1 MSGRGTA
8 AGVVFQA
15 EVGAYAAA
23 LILGE
28 RPISRLSTGLPGN
41 PIKVNF
47 ETPTAVDDVV
57 VRTNVGEIYVQA
69 KRAIS
74 LSAKADS
81 ELASVADQFVRQ
93 FRAGVIDS
101 RVRRDLEPARDRL
114 LLVVEEGTG
123 DPIAIHLKE
132 VFDRYRTG
140 AATALPTNRQTAL
153 ETFLAHVDTAWLSAA
168 GTAITDAER
177 TALLRVCAV
186 ASITDASRQLAEE
199 ALRDVLETP
208 GSETAAM
215 DLLVTWAANS
225 SAEGTGGDTAAIRLA
240 LSATVSFA
248 APPSYRNDVEKLLGY
263 SAATMLRLERFA
275 SLATPEGLVTIPRP
289 ITAAIALAAA
299 SASLAITGEPGGG
312 KSAVM
317 YETAKQLPAGSAI
330 VLAVEASATSLDA
343 LRGEIGLQHP
353 LIEVL
358 ANLPGPR
365 PSYLFLDA
373 LDAVRGGA
381 AEATYRKLAEAVSA
395 LPGWRVVA
403 SVRTFDLRLGREWQR
418 VFRGNPPDANYV
430 HAGFPTVR
438 HMHVGVLNAAE
449 IMHVTGHS
457 PSIATAI
464 AASGSRLAALST
476 NPFNLALLGDLLTDG
491 VTAAALSSVGTR
503 GELLARYWNE
513 RITGLGTPATV
524 TLRSLVDLMVQAR
537 SVDLPVT
544 SVPIPAAS
552 TVDDLQHVGVLT
564 EERSHR
570 LAFRHHVLFD
580 YAVARLLLMPDWNAA
595 RSYVGR
601 ASGAGLLISP
611 SVAYWIEDLKTAI
624 PPDEFWKYAVSLI
637 GDDTVDP
644 IIKIEFARLVVESV
658 KEGDDLGALLEVLP
672 VDDMASGRPFQHLAG
687 SLLTRAH
694 NGQPIVVGPWAG
706 LLAMMVSPGDSQI
719 SSMSALIGKFL
730 ESNPDAASL
739 AALGK
744 ASRVVF
750 DWISQT
756 DSRINWLAPRVIPFV
771 ARTFGTDPAA
781 SGYRLRQVIEGDRF
795 ARVGYIEVPWLS
807 RETLHI
813 APHDEDLVVGLFAR
827 VFRGGD
833 FSRDKVTSMGNS
845 WILPM
850 SSNAAQDFGMATYS
864 LSRDFPALL
873 RAHPRLALRA
883 LALSLAGERDKD
895 HAPSEPVPV
904 RSVTLNGVEYHFE
917 HDMSYIWAWNIDTD
931 THDDIAKLYQA
942 TTSWFASADVPSIF
956 DDIPHLLLNE
966 TSIALV
972 WRTLLDL
979 GTINPQKL
987 GLTIWRTAAS
997 PVPLKSLETRQAAI
1011 NLLSAVYPLLGAND
1025 REQTETDWLAME
1037 FSETADPKDR
1047 KRTVLATL
1055 FQAIGRD
1062 NLATEAARDFLAT
1075 SLSMGGTFE
1084 NSKPT
1089 SFHMSCGER
1098 EDTSDSA
1105 PADPVKLL
1113 VDTLKAARA
1122 ALANEANDEHWAN
1135 LTSATEGLLRSYIAA
1150 GRFDQSIDDEAS
1162 ASLADALGLAIVH
1175 GQLVEDL
1182 KEPALATLIALASH
1196 QHPELH
1202 EDTEANFENG
1212 AAWGSPAPRVD
1223 VAEGISRLVGRPKF
1237 WPQVR
1242 PTYERLL
1249 VDPHPAVRMQAAM
1262 RLPAISLV
1270 RADDM
1275 WEIMEAFF
1283 PRETN
1288 STVLQF
1294 AIGETG
1300 GLGQEYAARL
1310 ELIVLALD
1318 PRLTSK
1324 RSNDPVTALI
1334 TRFRLR
1340 RRLEASTATIS
1351 RWIADFEA
1359 FEERLRHML
1368 FNLRG
1373 GILEGIDDPSKPQD
1387 VRARTKD
1394 LLLEIIN
1401 SVEPSVRSWPQS
1413 DREPT
1418 PEEVAAL
1425 NVFNE
1430 IASQIFYAAG
1440 HDQLTEA
1447 LGGSGAKTKFLDEY
1461 SEIISKLMTLGTPHS
1476 VHHLL
1481 ELLQKLAPDDPSRCF
1496 DLMAEAMLRTT
1507 GVARY
1512 EHESMGAKLFVDLVG
1527 LYLADYRFVFDD
1539 EGRRSKLIDC
1549 VAVFVEAG
1557 WPEARRLFQSLPELL
1572 Q

>member
-23 LILGE
+23 FILGE
-28 RPISRLSTGLPGN
+28 RPISRLSSGLPGT

-47 ETPTAVDDVV
+47 ETPNAVDDVV
-57 VRTNVGEIYVQA
+57 VRTDVGEIYVQA

-93 FRAGVIDS
+93 FRAGVIES
-101 RVRRDLEPARDRL
+101 GVRRDLEPASDRL
-114 LLVVEEGTG
+114 LLVVEEDTG
-123 DPIAIHLKE
+123 DPISIHLKE
-132 VFDRYRTG
+132 VFDRHRTG
-140 AATALPTNRQTAL
+140 AATALPGNRTTAL
-153 ETFLAHVDTAWLSAA
+153 ATFSAHVDTAWLSAA
-168 GTAITDAER
+168 GTVIRDAER

-186 ASITDASRQLAEE
+186 ATITDASRQLAEE
-199 ALRDVLETP
+199 ALRDVVQTP

-215 DLLVTWAANS
+215 DLLVAWAANS
-225 SAEGTGGDTAAIRLA
+225 SADGTGGDNAAIRLA

-263 SAATMLRLERFA
+263 SAATLLRLERFA
-275 SLATPEGLVTIPRP
+275 SLATPEGIATIPRP
-289 ITAAIALAAA
+289 ITAAIATAAA
-299 SASLAITGEPGGG
+299 SASLAITGEPGAG
-312 KSAVM
+312 KSAVI
-317 YETAKQLPAGSAI
+317 YETAKQLPAGSAV

-343 LRGEIGLQHP
+343 LRGEIGLQHH
-353 LIEVL
+353 LIDVL
-358 ANLPGPR
+358 ANLPGNR

-381 AEATYRKLAEAVSA
+381 AEATYRKLVEAVSA

-418 VFRGNPPDANYV
+418 VFHGSPPDANYV

-438 HMHVGVLNAAE
+438 HMHVGMLSAAE
-449 IMHVTGHS
+449 IMHVTGLS
-457 PSIATAI
+457 PSIAAAI
-464 AASGSRLAALST
+464 AAGGSKLAVLAT
-476 NPFNLALLGDLLTDG
+476 NPFNLALLGDLLNGG
-491 VTAAALSSVGTR
+491 VTAAALSNVGTR
-503 GELLARYWNE
+503 GELLARYWDE
-513 RITGLGTPATV
+513 RITGLGTPAAV

-544 SVPIPAAS
+544 GVPIPAAS
-552 TVDDLQHVGVLT
+552 TVDDLQRVGVLT

-580 YAVARLLLMPDWNAA
+580 YAVAKLLLMPDRNAA
-595 RSYVGR
+595 KSYVGR

-611 SVAYWIEDLKTAI
+611 SVGYWIEDLKTAI
-624 PPDEFWKYAVSLI
+624 SPGEFWKYAVSLI
-637 GDDTVDP
+637 GDETVDP

-658 KEGDDLGALLEVLP
+658 KEGDDLGALLKVLP
-672 VDDMASGRPFQHLAG
+672 ADDTAGGRPFQHLAG

-694 NGQPIVVGPWAG
+694 NGQPTAVGAWAG
-706 LLAMMVSPGDSQI
+706 MLAMMVSPGDSQI
-719 SSMSALIGKFL
+719 GSMSALIGKFL

-739 AALGK
+739 SALGK
-744 ASRVVF
+744 ASRVLF
-750 DWISQT
+750 DWMSQT
-756 DSRINWLAPRVIPFV
+756 DNRINWLASSVIPFV

-795 ARVGYIEVPWLS
+795 ARVGYIELPWLS
-807 RETLHI
+807 GETLHM
-813 APHDEDLVVGLFAR
+813 APYDEDLLVELFAR

-833 FSRDKVTSMGNS
+833 FRHDKVTSMGNS

-850 SSNAAQDFGMATYS
+850 RSNAAQDFGMATYS
-864 LSRDFPALL
+864 LCQAFPELL
-873 RAHPRLALRA
+873 RDYPRLALRA
-883 LALSLAGERDKD
+883 LALSMAGERDKD
-895 HAPSEPVPV
+895 HAPSELVAIWP
-904 RSVTLNGVEYHFE
+904 VTLSGVEYGFE
-917 HDMSYIWAWNIDTD
+917 QDMSHIWAWDIDTD
-931 THDDIAKLYQA
+931 THDDIAKLYHA
-942 TTSWFASADVPSIF
+942 TTSWFASANDPSLNDEIA
-956 DDIPHLLLNE
+956 PLLLGG

-972 WRTLLDL
+972 WRTLFDL
-979 GTINPQKL
+979 GAIKPQEL
-987 GLTIWRTAAS
+987 GLTIWRAAAS
-997 PVPLKSLETRQAAI
+997 PLPLKSLETRQAAI
-1011 NLLSAVYPLLGAND
+1011 NLLAAVYPLLGADD
-1025 REQTETDWLAME
+1025 REQIETDWLAME
-1037 FSETADPKDR
+1037 FSETADPEDR

-1055 FQAIGRD
+1055 FQAIGPH
-1062 NLATEAARDFLAT
+1062 NLATEAARSFLAA
-1075 SLSMGGTFE
+1075 SLSTDETFE
-1084 NSKPT
+1084 NSKPV
-1089 SFHMSCGER
+1089 SFHMHRGAGEN
-1098 EDTSDSA
+1098 TPGAA
-1105 PADPVKLL
+1105 PDDPVRLL
-1113 VDTLKAARA
+1113 VDTLKAART
-1122 ALANEANDEHWAN
+1122 ALANEANDANWAS
-1135 LTSATEGLLRSYIAA
+1135 LTTATEDLLKSYIAA
-1150 GRFDQSIDDEAS
+1150 GQFDQSIDDEAI
-1162 ASLADALGLAIVH
+1162 ATLADALGLAIVH

-1196 QHPELH
+1196 RHPELH
-1202 EDTEANFENG
+1202 ENTEANFENN

-1223 VAEGISRLVGRPKF
+1223 VAEGISRLIGRPEL

-1249 VDPHPAVRMQAAM
+1249 SDPHPAVRMRAAI
-1262 RLPAISLV
+1262 RLPTISFV
-1270 RADDM
+1270 SADDM

-1283 PRETN
+1283 VRETN

-1294 AIGETG
+1294 AIGKTG
-1300 GLGQEYAARL
+1300 SLGPEYAARL
-1310 ELIVLALD
+1310 EPIVLALD

-1324 RSNDPVTALI
+1324 RSNDPITALV

-1340 RRLEASTATIS
+1340 WRLEASTATIS
-1351 RWIADFEA
+1351 RWIADFEP
-1359 FEERLRHML
+1359 FEEQLRHVL
-1368 FNLRG
+1368 FSLRG
-1373 GILEGIDDPSKPQD
+1373 CIIEGIDDPSKPQA
-1387 VRARTKD
+1387 VRAQTKD
-1394 LLLEIIN
+1394 LLLEIIK

-1418 PEEVAAL
+1418 REEVAAL
-1425 NVFNE
+1425 KVFNE

-1440 HDQLTEA
+1440 HSQLAEA
-1447 LGGSGAKTKFLDEY
+1447 LSGSAAKTKFLDEY
-1461 SEIISKLMTLGTPHS
+1461 SEIILKLMTLGTPHS

-1481 ELLQKLAPDDPSRCF
+1481 ELLQKLAPDDPARCF
-1496 DLMAEAMLRTT
+1496 DLIAEAMLRTT

-1512 EHESMGAKLFVDLVG
+1512 EYERMGARLFVDLVG

-1539 EGRRSKLIDC
+1539 ERRRTKLVDC